1 MEQKK
6 YKQIKMELSDLHKV
20 FNFIKYLI
28 CEIKYLIFEL
38 KEIISL

>member
-6 YKQIKMELSDLHKV
+6 YKQPKMELLDLQKNY
-20 FNFIKYLI
+20 NFIKYLI
-28 CEIKYLIFEL
+28 YKIKYLIFEL